1 MNILANNAVRFRR
14 GPRDITGNLRVVVRH
29 LLGAEAER
37 SGVGIARLL
46 REAGPV
52 NGASIKARRRAG
64 LEAAAA
70 QAEFLQR
77 LSQQNRVRL
86 ARTSGRIL
94 LLAAMNQSIE
104 KSSGGDNHSLRGHGA
119 PVAVLDAPHDSV
131 LRRWSLA
138 VG

>member
-1 MNILANNAVRFRR
+1 M
-14 GPRDITGNLRVVVRH
+14 RH
-29 LLGAEAER
+29 ALGAEAER

-52 NGASIKARRRAG
+52 NGASIKARRRSRLQPAS
-64 LEAAAA
+64 A

-94 LLAAMNQSIE
+94 LLATMNQSVE
-104 KSSGGDNHSLRGHGA
+104 ESASRDDYSLRA
-119 PVAVLDAPHDSV
+119 
-131 LRRWSLA
+131 
-138 VG
+138 